1 MTVSAPLPH
10 IQWHEGM
17 LLSPQHFQQESARV
31 DTLVAW
37 QSLSANALAW
47 GVKYFDIDESL
58 LANGLLRVNSLE
70 AVFPDGTPFV
80 FNAENGDGQQLELQ
94 LADWEDALSVGELS
108 VYVALGINR
117 SLNAPGQV
125 SRFHGIDA
133 SAVNDEISEALP
145 VDLPRMKLKV
155 LMMAG
160 EHFAATWYI
169 DNFSW

>member
-47 GVKYFDIDESL
+47 GVKHFDIDESL

-80 FNAENGDGQQLELQ
+80 FNAENGDGQQLVLQ
-94 LADWEDALSVGELS
+94 LADWRTHSL
-108 VYVALGINR
+108 LG
-117 SLNAPGQV
+117 S
-125 SRFHGIDA
+125 
-133 SAVNDEISEALP
+133 
-145 VDLPRMKLKV
+145 
-155 LMMAG
+155 
-160 EHFAATWYI
+160 
-169 DNFSW
+169 

>member
-37 QSLSANALAW
+37 QSLSGNALAW
-47 GVKYFDIDESL
+47 GVKHFDIDESL

-80 FNAENGDGQQLELQ
+80 YNAEHDDGLHLELQ
-94 LADWEDALSVGELS
+94 LAEWEDALSVGELN
-108 VYVALGINR
+108 VYLALGINR
-117 SLNAPGQV
+117 SLNAQGQV

-133 SAVNDEISEALP
+133 PAVNDEISESLP
-145 VDLPRMKLKV
+145 VDLPRMKFKV
-155 LMMAG
+155 VDGGRKTLL
-160 EHFAATWYI
+160 
-169 DNFSW
+169 NL